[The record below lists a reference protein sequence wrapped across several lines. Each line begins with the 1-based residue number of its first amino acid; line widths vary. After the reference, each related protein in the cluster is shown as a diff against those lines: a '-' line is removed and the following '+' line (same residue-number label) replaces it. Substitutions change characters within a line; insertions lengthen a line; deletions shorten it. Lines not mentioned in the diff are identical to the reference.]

1 MINSASCFAGIFLE
15 IFVKDFIIGAD
26 VMSDVEKF
34 IVTDDCDAFNVLF
47 DGKDVFSHI
56 CIEHSV
62 AGSVVESAKEFN
74 VLSLTEIGVCV

>member
-1 MINSASCFAGIFLE
+1 MVNSASCFAGVFLE
-15 IFVKDFIIGAD
+15 IFVKDFIISAN

-56 CIEHSV
+56 CIEHGVASSV
-62 AGSVVESAKEFN
+62 IESAKEFN
-74 VLSLTEIGVCV
+74 VCSLTEIGVCV